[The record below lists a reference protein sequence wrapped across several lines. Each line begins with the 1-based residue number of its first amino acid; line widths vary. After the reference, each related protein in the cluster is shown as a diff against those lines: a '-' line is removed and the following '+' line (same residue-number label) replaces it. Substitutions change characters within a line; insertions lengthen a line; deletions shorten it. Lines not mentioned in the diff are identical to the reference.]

1 MQEVVFFYETPI
13 DVFTTLFLVIFGL
26 FLMEVLRKQFE
37 VSFQKAF
44 FLFLWHLFFLG
55 CYICFS
61 YIDLNDSTQYYYKG
75 LGENITLSLGTD
87 CVEFLTLVLYK
98 AFSFSYTNMSLF
110 YNFFGYIGLLAFY
123 ASLRQLVQ
131 HKSIV
136 YKRLAFLV
144 VLLPGVSFWSVA
156 IGKDSIALM
165 SIGLALWSV
174 LNLKKRFWLMIFAIG
189 VMFLIRP
196 HIGGIMIGSLLLL
209 YLFDKNRRLSTKVF
223 LSMIFIVVTL
233 VSSVLVLDKLRLD
246 ISSVDSI
253 VSYIEKR
260 QSYNQDGGGGI
271 DISTMTLP
279 EQLFTYIFRPLPYEA
294 HSLFALGASIENL
307 FLLGLFLFFV
317 KRYFT
322 HRINP
327 LFDKNL
333 IFIYSF
339 VIITSIAL
347 AMTTANLGIA
357 VRQKWMFMPFLIYIW
372 FLYIA
377 GVRKVEK
384 SLDKEMICEK

>member
-1 MQEVVFFYETPI
+1 MQEVVFFYDTPI

-26 FLMEVLRKQFE
+26 FLMEMLRKYFKIT
-37 VSFQKAF
+37 FRKAM
-44 FLFLWHLFFLG
+44 FLFLWHLSFSFI
-55 CYICFS
+55 YVSFS
-61 YIDLNDSTQYYYKG
+61 YFDSNDSTRYYYKAIND
-75 LGENITLSLGTD
+75 NIGYSLGTD
-87 CVEFLTLVLYK
+87 MIEVLTWSIYK
-98 AFSFSYTNMSLF
+98 TLSLTYLNMSTL
-110 YNFFGYIGLLAFY
+110 YSFFGFIGLLAFY
-123 ASLRQLVQ
+123 ASLRQLVDG
-131 HKSIV
+131 KPIV
-136 YKRLAFLV
+136 YKRLVFFL
-144 VLLPGVSFWSVA
+144 VLLPGVSFWSVS

-260 QSYNQDGGGGI
+260 QSYNQDGGGGF

-294 HSLFALGASIENL
+294 HSLFALAASFENL

-327 LFDKNL
+327 SFDKNL

-357 VRQKWMFMPFLIYIW
+357 VRQKWMFMPFLIYLVFIYCW
-372 FLYIA
+372 S
-377 GVRKVEK
+377 EK
-384 SLDKEMICEK
+384 SGKIFR

>member
-1 MQEVVFFYETPI
+1 MIELTLFDTPLQVIVALLVWIIGFLLIQIMYKFFRITFKKASFLYVWHTLFIFFYVMYSLYFPADSGGYYKEA
-13 DVFTTLFLVIFGL
+13 V
-26 FLMEVLRKQFE
+26 
-37 VSFQKAF
+37 
-44 FLFLWHLFFLG
+44 
-55 CYICFS
+55 
-61 YIDLNDSTQYYYKG
+61 LNDDIQLY
-75 LGENITLSLGTD
+75 LGTSL
-87 CVEFLTLVLYK
+87 VEYFTQVIYK
-98 AFSFSYTNMSLF
+98 IGIDSYFGIFIVYS
-110 YNFFGYIGLLAFY
+110 FFGYVGILSFY

-136 YKRLAFLV
+136 YRQLAFLV

-156 IGKDSIALM
+156 IGKDSIAFM

-174 LNLKKRFWLMIFAIG
+174 LNLKKRFWLMMFAIG

-196 HIGGIMIGSLLLL
+196 HVGGIMIGSLLLL
-209 YLFDKNRRLSTKVF
+209 YLFDKNRRVSTKLF
-223 LSMIFIVVTL
+223 FGTIFMLITL
-233 VSSVLVLDKLRLD
+233 VCSILVLDKLRLD
-246 ISSVDSI
+246 ISSVDS
-253 VSYIEKR
+253 VVNYIEKR

-294 HSLFALGASIENL
+294 HSLFALAASFENL

-327 LFDKNL
+327 IYNKNL
-333 IFIYSF
+333 IFVYSF

-384 SLDKEMICEK
+384 SLYKEMICEK

>member
-1 MQEVVFFYETPI
+1 MQEIVFFYETPI

-26 FLMEVLRKQFE
+26 FLMEVLRKKLE

-75 LGENITLSLGTD
+75 LGENVTLSLGTD
-87 CVEFLTLVLYK
+87 CVEFLTWVLYK
-98 AFSFSYTNMSLF
+98 VFSFSYTNMSLL
-110 YNFFGYIGLLAFY
+110 YSFFGYIGLLAFY
-123 ASLRQLVQ
+123 ASLRQIVL
-131 HKSIV
+131 HKPMV

-144 VLLPGVSFWSVA
+144 VILPGVSFWSVA
-156 IGKDSIALM
+156 IGKDSIAFM

-174 LNLKKRFWLMIFAIG
+174 LNFKKRFWLMMFAIG

-196 HIGGIMIGSLLLL
+196 HVGGIMIGSLLLL
-209 YLFDKNRRLSTKVF
+209 YLFDKNRRVSTKLFLGTVF
-223 LSMIFIVVTL
+223 VFITLFSSIF
-233 VSSVLVLDKLRLD
+233 VLDKLRLD
-246 ISSVDSI
+246 ISSIDSI

-294 HSLFALGASIENL
+294 HSLFALAASIENL
-307 FLLGLFLFFV
+307 FLLGLFLFFI

-327 LFDKNL
+327 MYNKNL
-333 IFIYSF
+333 IFVYSF
-339 VIITSIAL
+339 VIITSITL

-372 FLYIA
+372 FLYIM
-377 GVRKVEK
+377 GNEK
-384 SLDKEMICEK
+384 LHKKEIS